1 MKFIVEINVNTTGI
15 EEFTG
20 VSFTKRIESESPKAL
35 LNALA
40 FTNGTANGVPSLEK
54 LLVHLFE
61 KKAAYCGR
69 NYIIY
74 IQK

>member
-1 MKFIVEINVNTTGI
+1 MKFIVEIDANSPGV
-15 EEFTG
+15 EEFAG
-20 VSFTKRIESESPKAL
+20 VNFTKRIESESPAAL
-35 LNALA
+35 LRALA
-40 FTNGTANGVPSLEK
+40 FTNGTANEVPSLEK

-61 KKAAYCGR
+61 NKAAYCGR